1 MWSVQSPA
9 RGSVGSALLQAVVLG
24 GVVGDVLADPLLAGA
39 VEVHDG
45 RLAQELGAGLQLQA
59 LERILV
65 DAERKVANGVVEAH
79 RAANATD
86 TSPASRAFAT
96 ASARLT
102 SSVRPPERSWSRAR
116 TKGVTACPD
125 TP

>member
-1 MWSVQSPA
+1 MERPLA
-9 RGSVGSALLQAVVLG
+9 GEGKRRSALLQPVVLG
-24 GVVGDVLADPLLAGA
+24 GVVGDVLADSLLAGA

-59 LERILV
+59 LERVPV

-102 SSVRPPERSWSRAR
+102 SRVRPPERSWSRAR